1 MALFISEGCYLCTMK
16 RIAVFCGSSAGPNE
30 IYRTQAAA
38 LGRYL
43 AEMNMHVVFG
53 GGKVGLMGI
62 LADAALEAG
71 GEVTGVIPGFLH
83 VKEVA
88 HDRLTELITVDTMH
102 ARKALIEQMADGA
115 IALPGGFG
123 TLDELF
129 EMLTWGQL
137 GLHDKPV
144 AVLNTHGFYNPML
157 KAIDRMVDEG
167 FLKDLNRD
175 LLLVGE
181 QIEELVKAMLAYR
194 PPKVRKWIMDG
205 DPENDVPFKAAPQ

>member
-1 MALFISEGCYLCTMK
+1 MK
-16 RIAVFCGSSAGPNE
+16 KIAIYCGSSTGPNE
-30 IYRTQAAA
+30 IYRTQAAR

-43 AEMNMHVVFG
+43 AENKIHIIFG
-53 GGKVGLMGI
+53 GGKVGMMGI

-71 GEVTGVIPGFLH
+71 GEVTGVIPRFLH

-88 HDRLTELITVDTMH
+88 HSGLSELITVETMH
-102 ARKALIEQMADGA
+102 ERKALIEKMCDAA

-123 TLDELF
+123 TMDELF

-144 AVLNTHGFYNPML
+144 GILNTNGFYREVL
-157 KAIDRMVDEG
+157 LAVDRMVNEG

-175 LLLVGE
+175 MLLVSDS
-181 QIEELVKAMLAYR
+181 IEELFKLMQNYT
-194 PPKVRKWIMDG
+194 PPVVRKWIMDG
-205 DPENDVPFKAAPQ
+205 DPDNTIPFTGGQH

>member
-1 MALFISEGCYLCTMK
+1 M
-16 RIAVFCGSSAGPNE
+16 
-30 IYRTQAAA
+30 
-38 LGRYL
+38 
-43 AEMNMHVVFG
+43 
-53 GGKVGLMGI
+53 MGI

-71 GEVTGVIPGFLH
+71 GEVTGVIPAFLH

-88 HDRLTELITVDTMH
+88 HTALTELITVDTMH
-102 ARKALIEQMADGA
+102 QRKAMIEKMSDGA

-144 AVLNTHGFYNPML
+144 GLLNTNAYYDHIL
-157 KAIDRMVDEG
+157 LAIDRMVEEG

-175 LLLVGE
+175 MLLVSNN
-181 QIEELVKAMLAYR
+181 IEELVASMRLYQ
-194 PPKVRKWIMDG
+194 PPKIRKWIMDG
-205 DPENDVPFKAAPQ
+205 DPGNETPFKAEQR

>member
-1 MALFISEGCYLCTMK
+1 MK
-16 RIAVFCGSSAGPNE
+16 KIAIYCGSSAGPNK
-30 IYRTQAAA
+30 IYRTQAAQ

-43 AEMNMHVVFG
+43 AENHIHVIFG
-53 GGKVGLMGI
+53 GGKVGMMGI

-71 GEVTGVIPGFLH
+71 GKVTGVIPGFLH

-88 HDRLTELITVDTMH
+88 HNGLTELITVETMH
-102 ARKALIEQMADGA
+102 SRKALIEKMCDAA

-144 AVLNTHGFYNPML
+144 GILNTNGFYDQIL
-157 KAIDRMVDEG
+157 SAVDRMVDEG

-175 LLLVGE
+175 MLLVSKN
-181 QIEELVKAMLAYR
+181 IEELFERMQSYA
-194 PPKVRKWIMDG
+194 PPRVRKWIMDG
-205 DPENDVPFKAAPQ
+205 NPDNSIPFKGAQP

>member
-1 MALFISEGCYLCTMK
+1 MK
-16 RIAVFCGSSAGPNE
+16 KVAIYCGSSAGPNE
-30 IYRTQAAA
+30 IYRTQAAQ
-38 LGRYL
+38 LGKYL
-43 AEMNMHVVFG
+43 AENDIHVIFG
-53 GGKVGLMGI
+53 GGKVGIMGI

-71 GEVTGVIPGFLH
+71 GKVTGVIPGFLH

-88 HDRLTELITVDTMH
+88 HRGLTELITVKTMH
-102 ARKALIEQMADGA
+102 QRKALIEKMCDGA

-123 TLDELF
+123 TMDELF

-144 AVLNTHGFYNPML
+144 GILNTNGFFDQIL
-157 KAIDRMVDEG
+157 AAVDRMVEEG

-175 LLLVGE
+175 MLLVSE
-181 QIEELVKAMLAYR
+181 HIEELVECMQSYA

-205 DPENDVPFKAAPQ
+205 DPNNVIPFKGARP

>member
-1 MALFISEGCYLCTMK
+1 MK
-16 RIAVFCGSSAGPNE
+16 KVAIYCGSSAGPNE
-30 IYRTQAAA
+30 IYRTQAAQ
-38 LGRYL
+38 LGKYL
-43 AEMNMHVVFG
+43 AENDIHVIFG
-53 GGKVGLMGI
+53 GGKVGIMGI

-71 GEVTGVIPGFLH
+71 GKVTGVIPGFLH

-88 HDRLTELITVDTMH
+88 HSGLTELITVETMH
-102 ARKALIEQMADGA
+102 QRKALIEQMCDAA

-137 GLHDKPV
+137 GLHDK
-144 AVLNTHGFYNPML
+144 AVGILNTNGFYDQIL
-157 KAIDRMVDEG
+157 AAVDRMVSEG

-175 LLLVGE
+175 MLLVSE
-181 QIEELVKAMLAYR
+181 YIEELVERMKNYA

-205 DPENDVPFKAAPQ
+205 DPNNSIPFKGGQP

>member
-1 MALFISEGCYLCTMK
+1 MK
-16 RIAVFCGSSAGPNE
+16 KVAIYCGSSAGPNE
-30 IYRTQAAA
+30 IYRTQAAQ
-38 LGRYL
+38 LGKYL
-43 AEMNMHVVFG
+43 AENDIHVIFG
-53 GGKVGLMGI
+53 GGKVGIMGI

-71 GEVTGVIPGFLH
+71 GKVTGVIPGFLH

-88 HDRLTELITVDTMH
+88 HRGLTELITVKTMH
-102 ARKALIEQMADGA
+102 QRKVLIEKMCDGA

-123 TLDELF
+123 TMDELF

-144 AVLNTHGFYNPML
+144 GILNTNGFFDQIL
-157 KAIDRMVDEG
+157 AAVDRMVEEG

-175 LLLVGE
+175 MLLVSE
-181 QIEELVKAMLAYR
+181 HIEELVECMQSYA

-205 DPENDVPFKAAPQ
+205 DPNNVIPFKGARP